1 MNIYTIIAFIAAL
14 SVGGSQAFQA
24 VYRKTPVAVLAL
36 GAQPGCPEAGLEAG
50 RVDGR
55 RAFLWTTVLSS
66 SALVANTF
74 LPLPASAA
82 ATVNYKAVAKDITD
96 MVKQDPDK
104 GPTFVRLAW
113 HSSGTY
119 DKITRTGGS
128 GEGTIRFK
136 EELAHGGNA
145 GLADTA
151 VVWLEPL
158 YKKYKKD
165 GLSYADLYTLS
176 GVASIK
182 QMNGPIIPWGSGRV
196 DAMSPIVVTPDGRL
210 PNADVGPKG
219 ADKSDA
225 AHLRD
230 VFYRMGFN
238 DQEIVCLSGAHALG
252 RCHTTASGYD
262 GPWTPTPTTFNNA
275 YYTLLS
281 NLNWVPKEW
290 DGPYQYVD
298 APTGRLMMLPTD
310 LVLLQ
315 DKSFAKYVKEYASN
329 PKKFDYDFTVAFQ
342 KLEEL
347 GTNNLTP
354 CDWA

>member
-36 GAQPGCPEAGLEAG
+36 GAQPGCPEAG

-74 LPLPASAA
+74 LPLPAIAA

-104 GPTFVRLAW
+104 VSDFVPSKSLRKAGLHAVSSYNPRIISSCQHLLSILAQGPTFVRLAW

-230 VFYRMGFN
+230 VFYRMG
-238 DQEIVCLSGAHALG
+238 
-252 RCHTTASGYD
+252 
-262 GPWTPTPTTFNNA
+262 TFSA
-275 YYTLLS
+275 CY
-281 NLNWVPKEW
+281 
-290 DGPYQYVD
+290 
-298 APTGRLMMLPTD
+298 
-310 LVLLQ
+310 
-315 DKSFAKYVKEYASN
+315 
-329 PKKFDYDFTVAFQ
+329 
-342 KLEEL
+342 
-347 GTNNLTP
+347 
-354 CDWA
+354 